1 MPAVKR
7 RRRFLLIALYAA
19 LIIGG
24 IFLGRVLGDLVA
36 FELRPSNEPQVHAL
50 LMAAIVAYIVA
61 SAIPFVPGAEIGLVL
76 MLVLGPTTV
85 VLVYTSMVLALTVAY
100 VIGRTLPPDVIAA
113 IFKFFHLERA
123 RRLVLDCAPLDI
135 DAKLAL
141 MTERA
146 PPRIIPFLLRHRY
159 ITLALAFN
167 LPGNTLI
174 GGGGGIALAAGM
186 SGIYPLGAF
195 ITIVMLA
202 VAPVPLL
209 IALVGVPSP

>member
-7 RRRFLLIALYAA
+7 RRRFLLIALYAT

-100 VIGRTLPPDVIAA
+100 VVGRTLPPDVIAA
-113 IFKFFHLERA
+113 IFNFFHLERA

-209 IALVGVPSP
+209 IAIVGLPS